1 MKTSTWE
8 QEIGIRVGA
17 IAVVAAFAPPLWA
30 FDAFEHRHLGNVAYE
45 RAKGASEKSL
55 PQQAI
60 EDLDEFMKEL
70 D

>member
-8 QEIGIRVGA
+8 QGIGIRVGA

-45 RAKGASEKSL
+45 RAEGWFRKKFASTSDKGS
-55 PQQAI
+55 
-60 EDLDEFMKEL
+60 
-70 D
+70 